1 MLKKILVPVIV
12 LTLAG
17 AGWGV
22 ERQGRGSYD
31 DMFRQTLALSFSL
44 GGGIPLGDF
53 GDSQVGNAE
62 AGGVGNLEIEYYFIP
77 SFSMGFDFGAGIFED
92 DDDPDWTNQINN
104 YQFFG
109 RLTAPVEG
117 SVRPFGKFGI
127 GISTITYDVE
137 DFLGLG
143 TLNSTSDAG
152 LSLALAGGANWRVSR
167 LVGINGSM
175 GYNVAFLEEAE
186 VENSGTIV
194 GYDPSY
200 FSINFGLSFYLR

>member
-12 LTLAG
+12 LVVAG

-31 DMFRQTLALSFSL
+31 DMFRQSLALSFSL

-62 AGGVGNLEIEYYFIP
+62 AGEVGNIEIEYYFVP
-77 SFSMGFDFGAGIFED
+77 SFSMGFDFGGGIFED
-92 DDDPDWTNQINN
+92 DDDPDWTNRINN

-152 LSLALAGGANWRVSR
+152 LSLALAGEQTGESPVWSGLTGTWVTMWLSCKKRRSR
-167 LVGINGSM
+167 IPEQSWAMTPVTFRLIS
-175 GYNVAFLEEAE
+175 
-186 VENSGTIV
+186 
-194 GYDPSY
+194 D
-200 FSINFGLSFYLR
+200 